1 MEIIT
6 EFKEPIMGILVCVI
20 LVLLSL
26 ESYISKKGNKTELD
40 NNQFVDIKSKL
51 EEINNRLANVEKNIK
66 EK

>member
-1 MEIIT
+1 MDIVT
-6 EFKEPIMGILVCVI
+6 ILVIGSVFCV
-20 LVLLSL
+20 LMSVSRFFD
-26 ESYISKKGNKTELD
+26 SKADKFELD